1 MSTKRRRHQL
11 RPSTTT
17 NDDDNEQ
24 PLHRIRLKRKAG
36 RDADHRLSAHVPDN
50 VYKRTHLAHDDLESS
65 RLRLV
70 TSRLQ
75 RKVDDLRAQL
85 EDWDPLEDHSLLLLN
100 LEELVNEFGINDVNV
115 MYASFYFE
123 NMDNEEEHDEPLA
136 VPIVV
141 VDPRAAHDNAGQ
153 RDNDFDNNWE
163 ASPRSVA
170 KT

>member
-1 MSTKRRRHQL
+1 MLETLDWRVH
-11 RPSTTT
+11 PPTMH
-17 NDDDNEQ
+17 EFA
-24 PLHRIRLKRKAG
+24 RLF
-36 RDADHRLSAHVPDN
+36 
-50 VYKRTHLAHDDLESS
+50 
-65 RLRLV
+65 
-70 TSRLQ
+70 
-75 RKVDDLRAQL
+75 
-85 EDWDPLEDHSLLLLN
+85 SLLHPLTVLGDDFNAAALLDIALSFFDWAVTDPGLMASYKASQIAVAAMLVAGDQLDDQVLTEEMKEEF